1 MPRGLAAPW
10 GTRDTLARRRAASC
24 DLAAR
29 GFAPKVGDAMA
40 VVVEF
45 LFVILHYL
53 IQAVVW
59 LVVASVIANW
69 LVAFDVINMR
79 NRMANQVVRFLDAIT
94 RPVLRPLRRIIPP
107 LGGIDISPA
116 ILIILLMA
124 ADQVLLPGA
133 YAALVSHLT

>member
-1 MPRGLAAPW
+1 
-10 GTRDTLARRRAASC
+10 
-24 DLAAR
+24 
-29 GFAPKVGDAMA
+29 MA
-40 VVVEF
+40 VGVEF
-45 LFVILHYL
+45 LYVIVHYL

-59 LVVASVIANW
+59 LVVASVIASW

-94 RPVLRPLRRIIPP
+94 RPILRPIRRIIPP

-124 ADQVLLPGA
+124 IDQVLLPA
-133 YAALVSHLT
+133 ALSALVSHVS

>member
-1 MPRGLAAPW
+1 
-10 GTRDTLARRRAASC
+10 
-24 DLAAR
+24 
-29 GFAPKVGDAMA
+29 MA

-45 LFVILHYL
+45 LYVVVHYL

-59 LVVASVIANW
+59 LVVASVIASW

-79 NRMANQVVRFLDAIT
+79 NRLANQTVRFLDAIT
-94 RPVLRPLRRIIPP
+94 RPILRPIRRIIPP

-124 ADQVLLPGA
+124 IDQVLLPA
-133 YAALVSHLT
+133 ALSALVSHVG